1 MIRPMLKRSYPDRS
15 NDSQLALEADLQ
27 ELIDKASEVGWERTE
42 AMAAI
47 ANLVI
52 KFMVADAERKH
63 VNYCIA
69 HALGRVEH

>member
-1 MIRPMLKRSYPDRS
+1 
-15 NDSQLALEADLQ
+15 
-27 ELIDKASEVGWERTE
+27 
-42 AMAAI
+42 MAAI

-52 KFMVADAERKH
+52 KFMVADAESKH